1 MAAARQE
8 DLQALGQT
16 LQERLQSGIPQ
27 GDALKIGCAISEN
40 GTLVVLS
47 QHLAG
52 VNFDPEKTFAA
63 LQQAL
68 ESLQPQVAQPVKLY
82 LRVAGQKQAYAK
94 HDFILQPH
102 SVKSNNLSSVPAV
115 QQRETVPSNGTTSES
130 WHPLSEASRS
140 RPEIQETE
148 LLRSKETRLELGH
161 PLREVPHEGLQTKLF
176 SHPWRS
182 PELTIPLPILV
193 LGGGMALTTL
203 FSSIY
208 ILTRPCTI
216 GRCQSLQTA
225 QQLSRAANHMAQ
237 WADSQSDLLVAQQQ
251 LEEANNSLKSIPRW
265 SYRYQE
271 AQQLSQTLSTQSVM
285 LNRAIASFQR
295 AAAAAQKGQNPPHTI
310 QEWQAIQ
317 ALWREAI
324 AIFTA
329 VPKNSALFPLAEQK
343 LSEYQANLKSVTEQL
358 QLEQQATTNL
368 TLAKNTALLAQT
380 RQDTA
385 QSLQAWQKVK
395 ATWQTAV
402 NILAAIPNTTTA
414 YQEAQQLLKNYRL
427 ELVTASQRSSQEQ
440 MAAKAFSQAISFAKL
455 AERDRQQNQFTKAEN
470 HWKQALNFAY
480 QVPSDTQYHRQAQT
494 LIASYSSSL
503 QQAQA
508 KLKVAT
514 VFLQQT
520 RSDLNRTCS
529 GEIRVCNYTV
539 NSRLITVK
547 LTREY
552 EQALE
557 RSYISARLE
566 GNSQAEARMVSQD
579 LTLKRSLQTISDRAG
594 IPLQVFKANGS
605 PLHIHQPQ

>member
-1 MAAARQE
+1 MAIVRQE
-8 DLQALGQT
+8 DLQALGQI
-16 LQERLQSGIPQ
+16 LQERLQSDIPQ
-27 GDALKIGCAISEN
+27 GDALKIGCAISEDD
-40 GTLVVLS
+40 TLVVLI
-47 QHLAG
+47 QHPSG

-82 LRVAGQKQAYAK
+82 LRVAGQKQTYAK
-94 HDFILQPH
+94 HDFMLQPRP
-102 SVKSNNLSSVPAV
+102 VNSNNLSSLPAV
-115 QQRETVPSNGTTSES
+115 QQRETVPSGTTSELQ
-130 WHPLSEASRS
+130 HPSSEALRS

-161 PLREVPHEGLQTKLF
+161 PLREVPHGRLQTKPF
-176 SHPWRS
+176 SRPWRS

-193 LGGGMALTTL
+193 VGGGMALATL

-225 QQLSRAANHMAQ
+225 QQLSRAANHMGR

-271 AQQLSQTLSTQSVM
+271 AQQLSQTLSTQSAM
-285 LNRAIASFQR
+285 LNRVSAAFQR
-295 AAAAAQKGQNPPHTI
+295 AAAAAQKGQNPPHTT
-310 QEWQAIQ
+310 QEWQVIQ

-343 LSEYQANLKSVTEQL
+343 LSEYQANLKSVNTQL
-358 QLEQQATTNL
+358 QLEQQATKNL

-402 NILAAIPNTTTA
+402 NTLAAIPNTTTA

-427 ELVTASQRSSQEQ
+427 ELVTASERSSQEQ

-455 AERDRQQNQFTKAEN
+455 AERDRQQNQLTKAEN

-480 QVPSDTQYHRQAQT
+480 QVPSGTQYYRQAQT

-508 KLKVAT
+508 KLKVTT

-529 GEIRVCNYTV
+529 GKIRVCNYTV
-539 NSRLITVK
+539 NNRLITVK
-547 LTREY
+547 LTPEY

-566 GNSQAEARMVSQD
+566 GNSQAEARMASQD

-594 IPLQVFKANGS
+594 IPLQVFKADGS
-605 PLHIHQPQ
+605 PLYIHQPQ